1 MKLVKADNYQSWY
14 IEEKNQS
21 IIVDPWL
28 TKKLNNKSSF
38 FIQRKKERV
47 TFLNSSQLQKIK
59 AILITAPFEDH
70 LQIESLKFFSKDT
83 PIYTSNMVSKVLKK
97 KFVSNPIHIL
107 DESGAKICNMKV
119 SSLPT
124 SYPYYNSTFSILFES
139 NNKRIFHEGHIV
151 NFKYLHK
158 NKIKADVSIL
168 TADQVK
174 LFGLI
179 TLGMGTKNTLK
190 ACKMLESEH
199 LFITGN
205 NPEDTKGIIGKFLL
219 TKKMEIDKISSE
231 INVHANGGDAIE
243 IN

>member
-21 IIVDPWL
+21 IIIDPWL
-28 TKKLNNKSSF
+28 TKQLNNKSSF
-38 FIQRKKERV
+38 FIQRKKEKI

-59 AILITAPFEDH
+59 AIIITAPFEDH
-70 LQIESLKFFSKDT
+70 LQIESIKFFSKDT

-107 DESGAKICNMKV
+107 NELGTEICNMNV
-119 SSLPT
+119 SALPT
-124 SYPYYNSTFSILFES
+124 SYPYYSSTFSILFES

-158 NKIKADVSIL
+158 HQIKADVSIL

-190 ACKMLESEH
+190 ACKMLESEN

-205 NPEDTKGIIGKFLL
+205 NPDDTKGFIGKFLL

-231 INVHANGGDAIE
+231 INVYANGGDAIE
-243 IN
+243 IY

>member
-21 IIVDPWL
+21 IIIDPWL
-28 TKKLNNKSSF
+28 TKQLNNKSSF
-38 FIQRKKERV
+38 FIQRKKEKI

-59 AILITAPFEDH
+59 AIIITAPFEDH
-70 LQIESLKFFSKDT
+70 LQIESIKFFSKDT

-107 DESGAKICNMKV
+107 NELGTEICNMNV
-119 SSLPT
+119 SALPT
-124 SYPYYNSTFSILFES
+124 SYPYYSSTFSILFES

-158 NKIKADVSIL
+158 NQIKADVSIL

-179 TLGMGTKNTLK
+179 TLGMGTKNALK
-190 ACKMLESEH
+190 ACKMLESEN

-205 NPEDTKGIIGKFLL
+205 NPDDTKGFIGKFLL

-231 INVHANGGDAIE
+231 INVYANGGDAIE
-243 IN
+243 IY

>member
-151 NFKYLHK
+151 NFKYLRK
-158 NKIKADVSIL
+158 NQIKADVSIL

-190 ACKMLESEH
+190 ACKMLESKH

>member
-21 IIVDPWL
+21 IIIDPWL
-28 TKKLNNKSSF
+28 TKQLNNKSSF
-38 FIQRKKERV
+38 FIQRKKEKI

-59 AILITAPFEDH
+59 AIIITAPFEDH
-70 LQIESLKFFSKDT
+70 LQIESIKFFSKDT

-107 DESGAKICNMKV
+107 NELGTEICNMNV
-119 SSLPT
+119 SALPT
-124 SYPYYNSTFSILFES
+124 SYPYYSSTFSILFES

-158 NKIKADVSIL
+158 NQIKADVAIL

-179 TLGMGTKNTLK
+179 TLGMGTKNALK
-190 ACKMLESEH
+190 ACKMLESEN

-205 NPEDTKGIIGKFLL
+205 NPDDTKGFIGKFLL

-231 INVHANGGDAIE
+231 INVYANGGDAIE
-243 IN
+243 IY